1 MLFHLRHVLLL
12 QGLAGLTLAA
22 SLSASAPTK
31 TTTPVTKA
39 DIPIITLWASAIDA
53 HEAVSHV

>member
-22 SLSASAPTK
+22 SLSASAP
-31 TTTPVTKA
+31 VTKA

-53 HEAVSHV
+53 YEAVSHV